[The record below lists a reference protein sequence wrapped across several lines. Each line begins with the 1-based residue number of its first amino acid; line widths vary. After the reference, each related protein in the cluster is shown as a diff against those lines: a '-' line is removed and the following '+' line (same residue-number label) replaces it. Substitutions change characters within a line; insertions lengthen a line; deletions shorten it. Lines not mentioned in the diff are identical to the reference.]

1 MTEDEWKKKL
11 TPEQYRILREKG
23 TETAFSGKYAEFD
36 EDGIYV
42 CAGCGIRCLPPNTN
56 LTAAVAGRALTKL
69 CPTMSNSALTAVMG
83 SVVPKSSAPAA
94 NPTSAIFSK
103 TDRRQAA
110 NVSVSIRWPWTLNL
124 RKIID
129 KLTQIL

>member
-42 CAGCGIRCLPPNTN
+42 CAGCRNPLFASEHKFDCGCGWPSFDEALPNHVKFRPDRSYGLSRTEVVCARCESHLGH
-56 LTAAVAGRALTKL
+56 LFKDG
-69 CPTMSNSALTAVMG
+69 PTPSGERFCINSLAMDFE
-83 SVVPKSSAPAA
+83 PQE
-94 NPTSAIFSK
+94 N
-103 TDRRQAA
+103 
-110 NVSVSIRWPWTLNL
+110 N
-124 RKIID
+124 
-129 KLTQIL
+129 

>member
-42 CAGCGIRCLPPNTN
+42 CAGCGNPLFASEHKFDCGCGWPSFDEALP
-56 LTAAVAGRALTKL
+56 
-69 CPTMSNSALTAVMG
+69 
-83 SVVPKSSAPAA
+83 
-94 NPTSAIFSK
+94 
-103 TDRRQAA
+103 
-110 NVSVSIRWPWTLNL
+110 
-124 RKIID
+124 
-129 KLTQIL
+129 

>member
-42 CAGCGIRCLPPNTN
+42 CAGCGNPLFASEHKFDCGCGWPSFDEALPNHVKFRPDRSYGLSRTEVVCARCESHLGH
-56 LTAAVAGRALTKL
+56 LFKDG
-69 CPTMSNSALTAVMG
+69 PTPSGERFCINSLAMDFE
-83 SVVPKSSAPAA
+83 PQE
-94 NPTSAIFSK
+94 N
-103 TDRRQAA
+103 
-110 NVSVSIRWPWTLNL
+110 N
-124 RKIID
+124 
-129 KLTQIL
+129 

>member
-42 CAGCGIRCLPPNTN
+42 CAGCGNPLFASEHKFDCGCGWPSFDEALPNHVKFRPDRSYGLSRTEVVCARCESHLGH
-56 LTAAVAGRALTKL
+56 LFKDE
-69 CPTMSNSALTAVMG
+69 PTPSGERFCINSLAMDFE
-83 SVVPKSSAPAA
+83 PQE
-94 NPTSAIFSK
+94 N
-103 TDRRQAA
+103 
-110 NVSVSIRWPWTLNL
+110 N
-124 RKIID
+124 
-129 KLTQIL
+129 

>member
-42 CAGCGIRCLPPNTN
+42 CAGCGNPLFASEHKFDCGCGWPSFDEALPNHVKFRPDRSYGLSRTEVICARCESHLGH
-56 LTAAVAGRALTKL
+56 VFKDG
-69 CPTMSNSALTAVMG
+69 PTPSGERFCINSLAMDFE
-83 SVVPKSSAPAA
+83 PQE
-94 NPTSAIFSK
+94 N
-103 TDRRQAA
+103 
-110 NVSVSIRWPWTLNL
+110 N
-124 RKIID
+124 
-129 KLTQIL
+129 

>member
-42 CAGCGIRCLPPNTN
+42 CAGCGNPLFASEHKFDCGCGWPSFDEALPNHVKFLPDRSYGLSRTEVVCARCESHLGH
-56 LTAAVAGRALTKL
+56 LFKDG
-69 CPTMSNSALTAVMG
+69 PTPSGERFCINSLAMDFE
-83 SVVPKSSAPAA
+83 PQE
-94 NPTSAIFSK
+94 N
-103 TDRRQAA
+103 
-110 NVSVSIRWPWTLNL
+110 N
-124 RKIID
+124 
-129 KLTQIL
+129 

>member
-42 CAGCGIRCLPPNTN
+42 CAGCGNPLFASEHKFDCGCGWPSFDEALPNHVKFRPDRSYGLSRTEVVCARCESHLGH
-56 LTAAVAGRALTKL
+56 LFKDG
-69 CPTMSNSALTAVMG
+69 PTPSGERFCINSLAMDVE
-83 SVVPKSSAPAA
+83 PQE
-94 NPTSAIFSK
+94 N
-103 TDRRQAA
+103 
-110 NVSVSIRWPWTLNL
+110 N
-124 RKIID
+124 
-129 KLTQIL
+129 

>member
-42 CAGCGIRCLPPNTN
+42 CAGCGNPLFASELVNYFPEVQSPW
-56 LTAAVAGRALTKL
+56 
-69 CPTMSNSALTAVMG
+69 
-83 SVVPKSSAPAA
+83 PA
-94 NPTSAIFSK
+94 N
-103 TDRRQAA
+103 
-110 NVSVSIRWPWTLNL
+110 
-124 RKIID
+124 
-129 KLTQIL
+129 

>member
-42 CAGCGIRCLPPNTN
+42 CAGCGNPLFASEHKFDCGCGWPSFDEALPNHVKFRPDRSYGLIRTEVVCASCESHLGH
-56 LTAAVAGRALTKL
+56 LFKDG
-69 CPTMSNSALTAVMG
+69 PTPSGERFCINSLAMDFE
-83 SVVPKSSAPAA
+83 PQE
-94 NPTSAIFSK
+94 N
-103 TDRRQAA
+103 
-110 NVSVSIRWPWTLNL
+110 N
-124 RKIID
+124 
-129 KLTQIL
+129 

>member
-42 CAGCGIRCLPPNTN
+42 CAGCGNPLFASEHKFDCGCGWPSCDEALPNHVKFRPDRSYGLSRTEVVCARCESHLGH
-56 LTAAVAGRALTKL
+56 LFKDG
-69 CPTMSNSALTAVMG
+69 PTPSGERFCINSLAMDFE
-83 SVVPKSSAPAA
+83 PQE
-94 NPTSAIFSK
+94 N
-103 TDRRQAA
+103 
-110 NVSVSIRWPWTLNL
+110 N
-124 RKIID
+124 
-129 KLTQIL
+129 

>member
-42 CAGCGIRCLPPNTN
+42 CAGCGNPLFASEHKFDCGCGWPSFDEALPNHVKFRPDHSYGLSRTEVVCARCESHLGH
-56 LTAAVAGRALTKL
+56 LFKDG
-69 CPTMSNSALTAVMG
+69 PTPSGERFCINSLAMDFE
-83 SVVPKSSAPAA
+83 PQE
-94 NPTSAIFSK
+94 N
-103 TDRRQAA
+103 
-110 NVSVSIRWPWTLNL
+110 N
-124 RKIID
+124 
-129 KLTQIL
+129 

>member
-42 CAGCGIRCLPPNTN
+42 CAGCGNPLFASEHKFDCGCGWPSFDEALPNHVKFRPDRSYGLSRTEVVCARCESHLGH
-56 LTAAVAGRALTKL
+56 LFKDG
-69 CPTMSNSALTAVMG
+69 PTPSGERFCINSLAMDFE
-83 SVVPKSSAPAA
+83 PQE
-94 NPTSAIFSK
+94 N
-103 TDRRQAA
+103 
-110 NVSVSIRWPWTLNL
+110 NW
-124 RKIID
+124 
-129 KLTQIL
+129 